1 MDKTDKILITL
12 FVISII
18 IAGFI
23 FKKEVEL
30 NNETKLNII
39 NLENEIIQL
48 KSYKDS
54 IEVVKFNTLLQ
65 FKKDSIMIDSL
76 NKVTLNLNNKLY
88 NQKIKNNEKIHYI
101 NSLGNDSILMLFNTI
116 YGK

>member
-12 FVISII
+12 FTISII
-18 IAGFI
+18 IVGI
-23 FKKEVEL
+23 IVKKEMEL
-30 NNETKLNII
+30 DNETKLNII
-39 NLENEIIQL
+39 NLENEIIEFEN
-48 KSYKDS
+48 YKDS
-54 IEVVKFNTLLQ
+54 IEAVKSNTLLQ

-76 NKVTLNLNNKLY
+76 NKVTLNLNKKLY
-88 NQKIKNNEKIHYI
+88 NQKIKNNEKVHYI